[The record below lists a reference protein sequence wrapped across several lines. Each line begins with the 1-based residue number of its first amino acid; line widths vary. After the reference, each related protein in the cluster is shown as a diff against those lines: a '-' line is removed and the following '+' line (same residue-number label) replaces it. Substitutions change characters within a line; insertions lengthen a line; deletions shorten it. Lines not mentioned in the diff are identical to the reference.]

1 MSDSQKRY
9 SIYIIIMEYAWL
21 TIAVS
26 MLGTAIIDWYYHGI
40 NAECVKFLV
49 MSVLSFGMYFFRRY
63 KRKNE
68 EKNESMQKKL

>member
-1 MSDSQKRY
+1 
-9 SIYIIIMEYAWL
+9 MEYAWL

-49 MSVLSFGMYFFRRY
+49 MSGI
-63 KRKNE
+63 
-68 EKNESMQKKL
+68 